1 SAILLMDEPF
11 AALDAQT
18 RELMQ
23 AELLRIWNA
32 AKKTVLFVTH
42 QIDEAVYLSDR
53 VVVMAA
59 RPGKVIADIEIDLPR
74 PRPLSV
80 KRTPSAIWKARV
92 TDIGAGTLWP
102 HVATSLEEFAIGFIV
117 SLAIAIPLGLAIGWF
132 RRIDYLLNG
141 LLAALNATPNVALIP
156 LIILVAGIGFESKVI
171 VVFLSTFF
179 AVVVTTFTGVQWIAR
194 RRLDTTRRFGGSRWL
209 AFRTVALPSTT
220 PYILSGVRIGAGR
233 ALVGVVSAE
242 FISANQGLGFYI
254 GFFGT
259 FLDTAR
265 VMLGI
270 VLFGIFGVVLGE
282 LLRVVEHRFAVWR
295 PELPRSLHAL
305 PPSTSSVCP

>member
-1 SAILLMDEPF
+1 MTSAPQLVD
-11 AALDAQT
+11 
-18 RELMQ
+18 
-23 AELLRIWNA
+23 
-32 AKKTVLFVTH
+32 H
-42 QIDEAVYLSDR
+42 
-53 VVVMAA
+53 
-59 RPGKVIADIEIDLPR
+59 
-74 PRPLSV
+74 
-80 KRTPSAIWKARV
+80 PSALEPHYPARRPEKGV
-92 TDIGAGTLWP
+92 ATAGESLGSALVQDDATIGASSDAESELRRQIRTHDRADDVGAGTLWP
-102 HVATSLEEFAIGFIV
+102 HVGTSLEEFAIGFIV

-132 RRIDYLLNG
+132 RRIDYFLNG

-171 VVFLSTFF
+171 VVFLSAFF
-179 AVVVTTFTGVQWIAR
+179 AVVVTTFTGVQSIAR
-194 RRLDTTRRFGGSRWL
+194 RHLEITRSFGGSRWL
-209 AFRTVALPSTT
+209 AFRTVALPSTI

-282 LLRVVEHRFAVWR
+282 LLRVVEHRFDVWR
-295 PELPRSLHAL
+295 PELHR
-305 PPSTSSVCP
+305 